1 MAECLEHFH
10 NLTYHV
16 SSTLHVTCN
25 TFFHEIGE
33 IHLLIKS
40 WMDSEDTLQQRW
52 ERECK
57 RNMIS
62 IGEFGTSITTPLK
75 EDSLHRRRKVGK

>member
-1 MAECLEHFH
+1 
-10 NLTYHV
+10 
-16 SSTLHVTCN
+16 
-25 TFFHEIGE
+25 
-33 IHLLIKS
+33 
-40 WMDSEDTLQQRW
+40 MDSEDTLQQRW